1 MEDVLVTIKEQIF
14 GINPQPQTAGT
25 RIQKLPWH
33 FLQSKSRFQ
42 ARDEIEVNGK
52 PITLMY
58 ALETVDARDNI
69 SVTLAKL
76 MLTENLFFSTGK
88 SDKLQRIKS
97 HLRMS
102 FIVGERIEVLG
113 VEVGFEN
120 TYYGAH
126 VLALYENE
134 VVVHDETVLDDYCFA
149 LTEVVERNRIRPT
162 PAVVHSI
169 FHLGDDVDVWIYGGW
184 RKGEC
189 RGLTDGGCAFR
200 LPDMPNSRKTLLH
213 HMVDVRRLQE
223 WVYSN
228 GKNRWF
234 YKTKLRN
241 VFSVGDAVEVAG
253 VEEWMQIEYDI
264 VAPEDETKII
274 DIVACSRV
282 RPLSDVIDVGSYE
295 IGDVVDVW
303 IMGGWWAG
311 ICLGMQNNMY
321 TVYCDYMDQEY
332 VPVLETNIRI
342 GRDWKYE
349 EGNSGWVYSKV

>member
-1 MEDVLVTIKEQIF
+1 MES
-14 GINPQPQTAGT
+14 N
-25 RIQKLPWH
+25 
-33 FLQSKSRFQ
+33 SKYFWQ
-42 ARDEIEVNGK
+42 
-52 PITLMY
+52 
-58 ALETVDARDNI
+58 
-69 SVTLAKL
+69 
-76 MLTENLFFSTGK
+76 
-88 SDKLQRIKS
+88 
-97 HLRMS
+97 RMS

-134 VVVHDETVLDDYCFA
+134 VVVQDETVLDDYCFA

-184 RKGEC
+184 RKCEC
-189 RGLTDGGCAFR
+189 RGLTDGGCAVR

-213 HMVDVRRLQE
+213 RMVDVRRHQE

-253 VEEWMQIEYDI
+253 VEGITANGFFNAHILEINAEWMQIEYDI

-311 ICLGMQNNMY
+311 ICLGMQNDMY

>member
-1 MEDVLVTIKEQIF
+1 M
-14 GINPQPQTAGT
+14 
-25 RIQKLPWH
+25 
-33 FLQSKSRFQ
+33 SKDMVVKMHPCLLHRM
-42 ARDEIEVNGK
+42 IERRCSGVCEKGL
-52 PITLMY
+52 TL
-58 ALETVDARDNI
+58 
-69 SVTLAKL
+69 K
-76 MLTENLFFSTGK
+76 
-88 SDKLQRIKS
+88 
-97 HLRMS
+97 RMS

-113 VEVGFEN
+113 VEAGFEN
-120 TYYGAH
+120 TYYGAR

-134 VVVHDETVLDDYCFA
+134 VVVQDETVLDDYCFA
-149 LTEVVERNRIRPT
+149 LTEVVERNGIRPT

-189 RGLTDGGCAFR
+189 IGLTDGGCVVR
-200 LPDMPNSRKTLLH
+200 LPDMPNSRKSLLH
-213 HMVDVRRLQE
+213 RMVDVRRHQE
-223 WVYSN
+223 WVYIN

-234 YKTKLRN
+234 YKTKYNVVFPITIIICAFIVIDLFLLMCGRLMN

-253 VEEWMQIEYDI
+253 VEGITANGFFNAHILEINAEWMQIEYDI

-274 DIVACSRV
+274 DIVACSCV
-282 RPLSDVIDVGSYE
+282 RPLPDVIDVGSYE

-311 ICLGMQNNMY
+311 ICLGMQNDVY

-332 VPVLETNIRI
+332 VRVLETNIRI